1 MEWEGQKGALSH
13 SPPRPSLKV
22 KMSQQVPL
30 PWGHSGSR
38 TGKTQL
44 QTPTRR
50 IINRKES
57 SIKCASSG
65 KVFFASPTRNQLP
78 SLLSQW
84 KPVITLNS
92 HFIQWWSRS
101 VMSNSLWPPWTV
113 TCQVPS
119 SMEFSREGYWSG
131 LTFVQNNPSSFLLS
145 VYKITFLS
153 FVCWLCLQLFLLPNC
168 NALLFWIN
176 PFCPYTNKMFSFLG

>member
-1 MEWEGQKGALSH
+1 MRRPKGRALTQSAQTQPEGKDESASAIALG
-13 SPPRPSLKV
+13 PLRV
-22 KMSQQVPL
+22 KN
-30 PWGHSGSR
+30 R
-38 TGKTQL
+38 KNCQL

-57 SIKCASSG
+57 SINCASSG

-78 SLLSQW
+78 SQLSQW
-84 KPVITLNS
+84 KPVITLNF

-113 TCQVPS
+113 ACQAPS
-119 SMEFSREGYWSG
+119 SMELSREGYWSG

-153 FVCWLCLQLFLLPNC
+153 SVCWLCLQLFLLPNC

-176 PFCPYTNKMFSFLG
+176 PFCPYNNKMFSFLG